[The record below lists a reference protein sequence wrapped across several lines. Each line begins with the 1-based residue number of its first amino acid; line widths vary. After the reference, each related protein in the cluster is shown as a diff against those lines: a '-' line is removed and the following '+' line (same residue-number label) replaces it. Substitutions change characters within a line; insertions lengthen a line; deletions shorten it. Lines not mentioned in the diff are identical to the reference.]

1 MPDIILD
8 SEERAHSHPAQG
20 TGRDDK
26 NNGLESA
33 IGKDILASLVVFL
46 VAVPLALG
54 IALASGAPSVVPG
67 LIGCAVG
74 GIVVGLLGGS
84 RLQVSGPAAGLTV
97 IVFGLIQKYGWS
109 VACAITVVAGL
120 LQIVF
125 GYLRVARACLA
136 IAPSV
141 VHGMLAGIG
150 VVIALGQAHIVFGG
164 TPESSALENLR
175 ELPGQI
181 ASLHGH
187 STFLGLLTIAIL
199 FGWQYVPA
207 KWKQIPGALVAV
219 VTSTLISNLEWFDV
233 KRVDLPSNL
242 SSAFALPHLPQG
254 DWGGFFV
261 SALTVA
267 LVASVESLLSAL
279 ATDKMHSGPRADLD
293 RELIGQGAGNMV
305 SGLIGGM
312 PLTGV
317 IVRSATNVNAGAQTR
332 LSAALHGLW
341 IILFVAFCSSLIE
354 RVPLP
359 ALAGLLVFVG
369 MKLVNVNHIRELIH
383 HREAPIYF
391 VTLLGV
397 AFWNLLA
404 GVGLGIGLS
413 VFLLLRKLARANITV
428 EEKGERWHVRIEGA
442 ITFSSVPQMTAAL
455 EKIPVGAAVDIDLM
469 VELMDHAAFEAL
481 HNWRVTHEK
490 LGGRVDIDELH
501 ETWYES
507 AASGHPLNP
516 SDGAVGRFAAF
527 KTLLRGRNNR
537 TMRDMA
543 EGIAE
548 FNALAPHVALPLF
561 AKLAREGQR
570 PPVLFIGCAD
580 SRVVP
585 NLITNTDPGDLF
597 TLRNIGNMVPPYEL
611 NEVEHTDNSVLAT
624 LEYALN
630 VLEIENIVVC
640 GHSECGAM
648 KALLEGG
655 HGLETQP
662 GLASWLRNG
671 RKTLARF
678 ERADVL
684 DGSHSAHNHLAQI
697 NVIQQLDNLRGYPVV
712 RERLEKGRLHLWGW
726 FFNIEEAQL
735 YAYAPDTRRFVTM
748 DAELAHSLL
757 TPRNVESANQ
767 REAGEA
773 SPCENATLAAV

>member
-1 MPDIILD
+1 MPP
-8 SEERAHSHPAQG
+8 PANV
-20 TGRDDK
+20 D
-26 NNGLESA
+26 NNVKSK

-97 IVFGLIQKYGWS
+97 IVYGMIQKYGWS

-120 LQIVF
+120 MQIAF
-125 GYLRVARACLA
+125 GCLRVARGCLA
-136 IAPSV
+136 IAPAV

-150 VVIALGQAHIVFGG
+150 IVIALGQAHIVLGG
-164 TPESSALENLR
+164 TPESSAWENLR

-181 ASLHGH
+181 ATLHGH

-199 FGWQYVPA
+199 FGWQYIPA
-207 KWKQIPGALVAV
+207 KWRQIPGALVAV

-233 KRVDLPSNL
+233 KRVNLPSNL
-242 SSAFALPHLPQG
+242 SSSFALPHLPQG
-254 DWGGFFV
+254 NWGGFFV
-261 SALTVA
+261 SALTIA

-293 RELIGQGAGNMV
+293 RELIGQGAGNAI
-305 SGLIGGM
+305 SGLIGGL

-332 LSAALHGLW
+332 LSAVLHGIW
-341 IILFVAFCSSLIE
+341 IILFVAFCSPLIE
-354 RVPLP
+354 RIPLP

-369 MKLVNVNHIRELIH
+369 IKLVNVSHIRELIH

-413 VFLLLRKLARANITV
+413 VFLLLRKLARTNIQV
-428 EEKGERWHVRIEGA
+428 EEKGERWHVRIEGT

-455 EKIPVGAAVDIDLM
+455 EKIPVGATVDVDLV
-469 VELMDHAAFEAL
+469 VELIDHAAFEAL

-501 ETWYES
+501 ENWYEN
-507 AASGHPLNP
+507 AAQGHPLNP
-516 SDGAVGRFAAF
+516 NDGKIGRFAVF
-527 KTLLRGRNNR
+527 KTLLRGRPKRN
-537 TMRDMA
+537 MRDMA

-548 FNALAPHVALPLF
+548 FNATAPHAALPLF
-561 AKLAREGQR
+561 EKLAREGQR

-597 TLRNIGNMVPPYEL
+597 TLRNIGNMVPPYDVDM
-611 NEVEHTDNSVLAT
+611 VEHTDNSVLAT

-648 KALLEGG
+648 KALLDGG
-655 HGLETQP
+655 NGLEAQP
-662 GLASWLRNG
+662 GLTSWLRNG

-684 DGSHSAHNHLAQI
+684 DSSQSAHNHLAQI
-697 NVIQQLDNLRGYPVV
+697 NVIQQLDNLRGYPLV
-712 RERLEKGRLHLWGW
+712 RERLETGRLHLWGW

-735 YAYAPDTRRFVTM
+735 YAYAPDTRRFVKM
-748 DAELAHSLL
+748 DAQLAHSLL
-757 TPRNVESANQ
+757 TPRNVEPAN
-767 REAGEA
+767 RRA
-773 SPCENATLAAV
+773 SEETVVDKDAALTPA